1 MANRLRTFHTIRLT
15 VSHPPPHAI
24 GDHHRSGGGQITT
37 RPLRGEIHEIHEI
50 GTLVTLLVATRI
62 LGMGEVQKE
71 VMHLL
76 SILHSM
82 IGDPFLT
89 SVNPKLDHD
98 MMQEQVTHLHLMSLR
113 EGMHLRTV
121 VHLLLLLLL
130 DLQLPEPHPLWRELL
145 YSLQCHMS
153 LLDHLLPPAL

>member
-1 MANRLRTFHTIRLT
+1 MANRLRTFHTISHT
-15 VSHPPPHAI
+15 VSHPPPHAF
-24 GDHHRSGGGQITT
+24 GDHHRSGGAQNTT
-37 RPLRGEIHEIHEI
+37 RPLRGEIHEI

-62 LGMGEVQKE
+62 LGMGEIQKE
-71 VMHLL
+71 VTHL
-76 SILHSM
+76 SILLHRSM

-89 SVNPKLDHD
+89 GVNPKLDHD
-98 MMQEQVTHLHLMSLR
+98 MMQEQVTHLQLMSLR

-121 VHLLLLLLL
+121 VDLLLLLLLL
-130 DLQLPEPHPLWRELL
+130 DPQLPEPTPLWRELL